1 MLCTKPRSRDSVVS
15 FIISPRCPGKQIAR
29 NSGQE
34 TLRTR
39 WKSIA
44 RTGLVSFRN
53 RRWRMSVFREPTLFD
68 HRLPIVVLTSFSNS
82 LSLSLFF
89 FSFCLSTSPTLPR
102 YSDSSS
108 NSPNRFVRP
117 TRVRRGAGVTFISC
131 YGESLERLF
140 GKNFLPLGYSFE
152 RAATQDFARIFEISL
167 RSRDVIESR
176 EFSSRTRKLFPRTKD
191 RRGTS
196 SNFTRNLLA
205 WFPFYFLS

>member
-1 MLCTKPRSRDSVVS
+1 MKIDSQDRLGFVS
-15 FIISPRCPGKQIAR
+15 QPSLTD
-29 NSGQE
+29 E
-34 TLRTR
+34 
-39 WKSIA
+39 
-44 RTGLVSFRN
+44 
-53 RRWRMSVFREPTLFD
+53 
-68 HRLPIVVLTSFSNS
+68 RLPWTDTLWSPATDRRSNVVFELS
-82 LSLSLFF
+82 LSLS
-89 FSFCLSTSPTLPR
+89 SSSLSVFQLLRHSLG

-131 YGESLERLF
+131 YGESLGRLF

>member
-1 MLCTKPRSRDSVVS
+1 MKIDSQDRLGFVS
-15 FIISPRCPGKQIAR
+15 QPSLTD
-29 NSGQE
+29 E
-34 TLRTR
+34 
-39 WKSIA
+39 
-44 RTGLVSFRN
+44 
-53 RRWRMSVFREPTLFD
+53 
-68 HRLPIVVLTSFSNS
+68 RLPWTDTLWSPATDRRSNVVFELS

-131 YGESLERLF
+131 YGESLGRLF